1 MRSDPYPLGGMTYDE
16 LDEHAELSIY
26 ALSRRQRR
34 LMWTALTVSLAA
46 TIALAIC
53 DPLFDIR
60 LTIPALLSLS
70 VMNLSAVSL
79 LFARRLMPVHEAF
92 RYGYKSGRAD
102 ERVAWVGDQ

>member
-16 LDEHAELSIY
+16 LDEDVELSIY
-26 ALSRRQRR
+26 ALNRRQRR
-34 LMWTALTVSLAA
+34 LMWTALTVSLVV
-46 TIALAIC
+46 TVALAIC

-70 VMNLSAVSL
+70 VMNLSAASL
-79 LFARRLMPVHEAF
+79 LFARRLMPVHAAF
-92 RYGYKSGRAD
+92 RYGYKSGRID